1 MINTYITKMY
11 NTLATL
17 LAFPF
22 ESALLV
28 GNVLILTNALEEE
41 FLVILVVLIL
51 VMFDTILGIMVGIK
65 ERKVSSKKFSDLF
78 TKIIVYVILLI
89 ATHLPVVVFKDT
101 ISQLM
106 LQPVQSTVLV
116 AVVLRELISILEKSQ
131 KLNIF
136 KIPKKLADK
145 LAEYND
151 YVN

>member
-78 TKIIVYVILLI
+78 TKIIVYVIL
-89 ATHLPVVVFKDT
+89 
-101 ISQLM
+101 
-106 LQPVQSTVLV
+106 
-116 AVVLRELISILEKSQ
+116 R
-131 KLNIF
+131 
-136 KIPKKLADK
+136 
-145 LAEYND
+145 
-151 YVN
+151 